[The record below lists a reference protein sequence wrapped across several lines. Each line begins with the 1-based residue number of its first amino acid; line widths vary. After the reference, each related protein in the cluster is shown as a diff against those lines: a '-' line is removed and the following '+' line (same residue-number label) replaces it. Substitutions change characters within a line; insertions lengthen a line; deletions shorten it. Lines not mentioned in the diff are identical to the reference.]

1 MLKGSEL
8 KIFLLSA
15 IIIFISSLWSCK
27 TSEKIVM
34 KEGKNNEA
42 GEKTD
47 APNFPY
53 RASATKLH
61 DLIHTRL
68 EVSFD
73 WPNRHLLGDA
83 ELTFKPHFTSTNKLY
98 LNARGM
104 EISEVKIVKGEIKEE
119 LAYEYK
125 NDSIHIT
132 LDKFYTKQDTFKIY
146 INYIAKPDELPK
158 GGSAAIMEDKGLYFI
173 NADNS
178 DPYKPQ
184 QIWTQGETQ
193 ASSVWF
199 PTIDFTNQKTTQ
211 EIYITVDTSFVTLS
225 NGVLVSSIVNSYTGF
240 RTDYWRQNIPH
251 APYLVMMAIGKFAV
265 VKDKWRNIETNYYV
279 EPEYEKY
286 AAKIFG
292 HTPEMLDFFSRIF
305 GIDYPWEKYSQVVVR
320 DYVSGAMENTTAV
333 VYGEF
338 VQKDDRAL
346 LDENNDDYVAHEL
359 SHHWFGNLV
368 TCESW
373 ANLPLNEA
381 FATYSEYLWFEYK
394 YGRDE
399 GDYVGQKDLNNYLR
413 EARNKQ
419 VDLVRFEYDRQEDMF
434 DNHSYAKGGR
444 VLHMLRKYVGEE
456 AFFASLKLYLEQNKF
471 NTAEIHDL
479 RMAFE
484 KVTGEDLNWFF
495 NQWFLDKGHPTL
507 KIDYLFDETTLQQL
521 ITVEQT
527 QDFTK
532 NPLYKIPIDVDIYTS
547 NGVSRERITLTQ
559 QKETFLFKVSSKP
572 DLVNFDAQ
580 KMLLCTKADNHTN
593 DEWIAMY
600 KRAPLYLDRM
610 EALSKI
616 AKSYEINSAGS
627 EVIKLA
633 LNDPHWHVRSTA
645 IKNCKG
651 LIKENR
657 EEIKNTLMKLAS
669 SDPKSDVR
677 DEALIALS
685 ESYSNDETVSRLMRA
700 AINDSSYMVM
710 GTAIT
715 SLIENDRSEGIT
727 LLKQMESDTNQNVNT
742 LVSDIYTAYG
752 DDDQFEYMTSALST
766 AKGSNKYSAV
776 RDYGKFLLRCKP
788 SNVAKGIETLAE
800 VGTNFPLW
808 YVRLAAAQSLSE
820 ISKSYGQ
827 TSLRQTKDSPD
838 QTDPILKEREETEK
852 SNVRKRAEE
861 LLLEMKATEKDESLL
876 KIYGRD

>member
-1 MLKGSEL
+1 MLKRSEI
-8 KIFLLSA
+8 KILLLSVCV
-15 IIIFISSLWSCK
+15 IFISSLWSCK
-27 TSEKIVM
+27 SSEKIIM
-34 KEGKNNEA
+34 KDDKNNEV
-42 GEKTD
+42 EEDNLT
-47 APNFPY
+47 PTFPY
-53 RASATKLH
+53 RPSATKLH

-73 WPNRHLLGDA
+73 WPNSRLLGDA
-83 ELTFKPHFTSTNKLY
+83 EITLKPHFFSTNKLY

-104 EISEVKIVKGEIKEE
+104 EIVEVKIVKGEYKEE

-132 LDKFYTKQDTFKIY
+132 LDKFYTKLDTFKVY
-146 INYIAKPDELPK
+146 VNYVAKPEDLPK

-173 NADNS
+173 NSDNS

-193 ASSVWF
+193 ASSAWF
-199 PTIDFTNQKTTQ
+199 PTIDFSNQKTTQ
-211 EIYITVDTSFVTLS
+211 EIFITVDTSFITLS
-225 NGVLVSSIVNSYTGF
+225 NGLLVSSIVNSSTGS

-251 APYLVMMAIGKFAV
+251 APYLVMMAVGKFAV
-265 VKDKWRNIETNYYV
+265 VKDKWRKIEANYYV
-279 EPEYEKY
+279 EPEFQKY
-286 AAKIFG
+286 AAKIFN
-292 HTPEMLDFFSRIF
+292 HTPEMLDFFSKIF
-305 GIDYPWEKYSQVVVR
+305 GVDYPWEKFSQVAVR

-333 VYGEF
+333 IYGEF

-359 SHHWFGNLV
+359 SHHWFGNMV

-399 GDYVGQKDLNNYLR
+399 GDYIGQKDLNNYLR

-444 VLHMLRKYVGEE
+444 VLHMLRKYIGDD
-456 AFFASLKLYLEQNKF
+456 AFFASLKLYLEKNKF
-471 NTAEIHDL
+471 NSAEIHDL
-479 RMAFE
+479 RLAFE
-484 KVTGEDLNWFF
+484 EVTGEDLNWFF

-507 KIDYLFDETTLQQL
+507 KIDYFYDATSSQQF

-527 QDFTK
+527 QDLTTT
-532 NPLYKIPIDVDIYTS
+532 PLYKIPVDVDIYTDEE
-547 NGVSRERITLTQ
+547 VKRERIILSQ
-559 QKETFLFKVSSKP
+559 KKETFSFNVIAKP
-572 DLVNFDAQ
+572 ELVNFDAQ
-580 KMLLCTKADNHTN
+580 KMLLCTKTDNHTN
-593 DEWIAMY
+593 AEWVTMF

-616 AKSYEINSAGS
+616 VKSYEINSPES
-627 EVIKLA
+627 EVVKLA
-633 LNDPHWHVRSTA
+633 LNDPHWNVRSAA
-645 IKNCKG
+645 IKNCKT
-651 LIKENR
+651 LIKEDR
-657 EEIKNTLMKLAS
+657 EGVKNILMKLAT

-685 ESYSNDETVSRLMRA
+685 DNYLKDEAINQLMIVA
-700 AINDSSYMVM
+700 LNDSSYMVM
-710 GTAIT
+710 GTALT
-715 SLIENDRSEGIT
+715 SLIESDYNKGMS
-727 LLKQMESDTNQNVNT
+727 LVKKMENDTNQNVAI

-752 DDDQFEYMTSALST
+752 DDEQYEYMTSAMVD
-766 AKGSNKYSAV
+766 AKGSNKYTAV

-788 SNVAKGIETLAE
+788 SNTSKGIELLAE
-800 VGTNFPLW
+800 AGTNFPLW

-820 ISKSYGQ
+820 ISKSYGK
-827 TSLRQTKDSPD
+827 TSLRESADPTTPTDSTLKD
-838 QTDPILKEREETEK
+838 REETEK
-852 SNVRKRAEE
+852 ENVRKRADE
-861 LLLEMKATEKDESLL
+861 LLLKMKATEKDESLL
-876 KIYGRD
+876 KIYGR